1 MTSNSPV
8 DIEALRKKY
17 IGRESPPS
25 VLDVEKGHI
34 IAFAEAIADENPMW
48 NDEEAARGLPL
59 GGMVAPPTFLRAAR
73 TESMEIAEETPLKR
87 ILDGGS
93 QWDYYEPIRVGDRIS
108 IVTRIDDMVIRSG
121 SLGSMLFVSLV
132 ATYTNQFQ
140 RIVATQTS
148 TLIRY

>member
-1 MTSNSPV
+1 MTTNCPV

-17 IGRESPPS
+17 IGRKSTPS
-25 VLDVEKGHI
+25 VLDIEKGHI
-34 IAFAEAIADENPMW
+34 IAFAEAIGDPNPMW
-48 NDEEAARGLPL
+48 NDEEEARGLPL
-59 GGMVAPPTFLRAAR
+59 GGMVASPTFLRASR
-73 TESMEIAEETPLKR
+73 TESMEIADETPFKR

-93 QWDYYEPIRVGDRIS
+93 QWDYYEPVRAGDRIS
-108 IVTRIDDMVIRSG
+108 VVTRVDDLVIRSG

-140 RIVATQTS
+140 RVVATQTS